1 MYILMEC
8 KYNSGFGGVG
18 VLLNENLIDKV
29 ISVVRVTHCIMS
41 NHILVGKMAINIFI
55 VHTFQTGWS
64 FV

>member
-1 MYILMEC
+1 MEC

-55 VHTFQTGWS
+55 VHTFQTG
-64 FV
+64 

>member
-1 MYILMEC
+1 MEC

-29 ISVVRVTHCIMS
+29 ISVVRVTHCMS

-55 VHTFQTGWS
+55 VHTFQTG
-64 FV
+64 

>member
-1 MYILMEC
+1 MEC

-18 VLLNENLIDKV
+18 VLLYENLIDKV

-55 VHTFQTGWS
+55 VHTFQTG
-64 FV
+64 